1 MAGYFDST
9 VEDELVA
16 EHREETA
23 TEQAIGGLPRM
34 AQNFDASVARIQGDL
49 DLLLAANPALVPE
62 CHRKAMGIGFAE
74 VFQHIVS
81 YVASKRAD
89 GTIPSEG
96 IGARMRIGS

>member
-1 MAGYFDST
+1 MPGFFNPT
-9 VEDELVA
+9 TENELVA
-16 EHREETA
+16 EHHEKDA
-23 TEQAIGGLPRM
+23 TKQALEGLPRM

-49 DLLLAANPALVPE
+49 ELLLAANPALVPE